1 MMDFI
6 QHLEGLLDERDF
18 ATSNFEM
25 KFCSD
30 WTHIYQFKPL
40 AVATPRTSE
49 QVSSLV
55 KAANKY
61 SIPIVPMSGN
71 TGLVGGTFAQN
82 SLIISL
88 EKMNKVI
95 KVNTSSNLV
104 TVEAGVILS
113 ALHSELAALNLTF
126 PITFGAKG
134 SAMIG
139 GILSSNAGGSNV
151 LKYGNARDLC
161 LGIEVVLPN
170 GEVLELM
177 SELHK
182 NNSGLDLKNLMIGSE
197 GILGIITKAV
207 LKIFPTPKKNFT
219 AFIGLSKDQS
229 PLKLLKQVE
238 EKVGKEVE
246 AFEYMP
252 KFYLEE
258 FQRLFPEKAKITKDT
273 HDINILIEVASNSEA
288 LVREDSSGNS
298 NLKNILEE
306 IFSDWLQKGNL
317 DDVIIAQS
325 ESQRKAMWE
334 IREAAAEITVCRKPV
349 VITDI
354 SVPLDSVTSF
364 ISEVDKR
371 LSNIEKQAPSTF
383 VSHLGDGNVHYW
395 VWPKSN
401 DNGLHDRIVETVE
414 EIVSELNGSFSAEH
428 GVGIAKL
435 NSMKRRK
442 NATALDV
449 MSAIKA
455 SLDPANIMNPGKVL
469 PGN

>member
-1 MMDFI
+1 MNFI
-6 QHLEGLLDERDF
+6 QHLEGLLDKRDITT
-18 ATSNFEM
+18 ANFEP

-49 QVSSLV
+49 QVSRLV
-55 KAANKY
+55 KAAGKY
-61 SIPIVPMSGN
+61 SVPIVPMSGN

-104 TVEAGVILS
+104 TVESGVILS
-113 ALHSELAALNLTF
+113 ALHSELATLNLTF
-126 PITFGAKG
+126 PVTFGARG

-170 GEVLELM
+170 GEILDLM

-182 NNSGLDLKNLMIGSE
+182 DNSGLDLKNLMIGSE
-197 GILGIITKAV
+197 GTLGIITKAI
-207 LKIFPTPKKNFT
+207 LKTFPTPKKYFT
-219 AFIGLSKDQS
+219 AFIGLKKNQS
-229 PLKLLKQVE
+229 PLTLLKQVE
-238 EKVGKEVE
+238 EKVGKEIE

-258 FQRLFPEKAKITKDT
+258 FQRLFPQKVQIIKDH

-288 LVREDSSGNS
+288 LVREDSAGNS

-306 IFSDWLQKGNL
+306 ILSDCLQKDILG
-317 DDVIIAQS
+317 DVIIAQN

-354 SVPLDSVTSF
+354 SVPIDSVTNF
-364 ISEVDKR
+364 INEADQR
-371 LSNIEKQAPSTF
+371 LNSIEKQAPSTF

-395 VWPKSN
+395 VWPKTGDSEA
-401 DNGLHDRIVETVE
+401 HDHIVETIE

-428 GVGIAKL
+428 GIGIAKL

-442 NATALDV
+442 NSTALDV
-449 MSAIKA
+449 MSSIKA
-455 SLDPANIMNPGKVL
+455 SLDPENIMNPGKVL
-469 PGN
+469 PGD